1 MGVAC
6 KPGLSNTVVH
16 SRSQLS
22 AKQCLLRRYL
32 FGESSLWISQ
42 LIVLECCSSMLLQS
56 EYENCISYFHEQ
68 LENFKTCKN
77 WALYSIEVSLVFSLQ
92 PESTEMLFTV
102 NANKFTIQVNIDRK
116 EKCLSVFQT
125 LYGLLLLVVKML
137 SHKKSLQLLG
147 FIFQCR

>member
-1 MGVAC
+1 MQ
-6 KPGLSNTVVH
+6 K
-16 SRSQLS
+16 LS
-22 AKQCLLRRYL
+22 AIQYRTFL
-32 FGESSLWISQ
+32 S
-42 LIVLECCSSMLLQS
+42 V
-56 EYENCISYFHEQ
+56 
-68 LENFKTCKN
+68 
-77 WALYSIEVSLVFSLQ
+77 SLQ

-102 NANKFTIQVNIDRK
+102 IANKFTIQVNIDRK

>member
-77 WALYSIEVSLVFSLQ
+77 WALYSIELSLVLACSQNQLKCCLLSMPTSL
-92 PESTEMLFTV
+92 PYKWTLTERKSVWAFVKLCTV
-102 NANKFTIQVNIDRK
+102 CYFWWW
-116 EKCLSVFQT
+116 KCYHIENHCS
-125 LYGLLLLVVKML
+125 Y
-137 SHKKSLQLLG
+137 
-147 FIFQCR
+147 